1 MTRWLVPTGLFT
13 LIGIGA
19 LWATRPTWQWIS
31 ENPSAYASGTV
42 DGPAITGSIIM
53 IALYSAIVTV
63 ATTVRARTVPLV
75 LLTVALGLTFA
86 IAFFGG
92 LAGAFP
98 SPEPFSYEDF

>member
-31 ENPSAYASGTV
+31 ENPYEYRSGTL
-42 DGPAITGSIIM
+42 DGPAVTGSIVM
-53 IALYSAIVTV
+53 ILLYAAIVTV
-63 ATTVRARTVPLV
+63 AVTVRARTVPLV

-86 IAFFGG
+86 VVFLGG

-98 SPEPFSYEDF
+98 SPEPFYYEDF